1 MRPPH
6 LSTSV
11 FCSGGRCR
19 VGARREWPGVQL
31 GVSVGSGKGGGGAPR
46 SRGWGAEGGEGEGTP
61 GPRLNVQGVGTS
73 RGTQGSR
80 RARAGAHR
88 VVPQPPPAPARD
100 SLQSSVNLG
109 ALRGRQRC
117 MERKA
122 APRPRAPAPPS
133 PQAPA
138 SFLLP
143 ARLQCPSPRPR
154 PPATPPGRGAR
165 SPVQQTWSR
174 LPGPWGETWV
184 VGTGRASLSGSWNL
198 GAARAAGLSGQ
209 WKKAS
214 WAWRVLGAWGE
225 PACRSAWGEDC
236 SGPGGPQ
243 CLGHRAAALG
253 IRTWWSPRTDPWT
266 GTLGAYLTF

>member
-1 MRPPH
+1 MARGAA
-6 LSTSV
+6 
-11 FCSGGRCR
+11 GGVC
-19 VGARREWPGVQL
+19 GLGKGRRRRASQPGV
-31 GVSVGSGKGGGGAPR
+31 GGGGRRGGGDPGSEAERAGCGNIPRNPGHAEGAGRGSPCGPPASARARPRLPPKLREPRCSPRAAALHGEKGSAEAAR
-46 SRGWGAEGGEGEGTP
+46 SRSP
-61 GPRLNVQGVGTS
+61 PLRLPRPS
-73 RGTQGSR
+73 SSPPGSR
-80 RARAGAHR
+80 
-88 VVPQPPPAPARD
+88 VLPPP
-100 SLQSSVNLG
+100 S
-109 ALRGRQRC
+109 
-117 MERKA
+117 
-122 APRPRAPAPPS
+122 
-133 PQAPA
+133 
-138 SFLLP
+138 
-143 ARLQCPSPRPR
+143 QCPSPSRPR

-165 SPVQQTWSR
+165 SPAQQTWSR